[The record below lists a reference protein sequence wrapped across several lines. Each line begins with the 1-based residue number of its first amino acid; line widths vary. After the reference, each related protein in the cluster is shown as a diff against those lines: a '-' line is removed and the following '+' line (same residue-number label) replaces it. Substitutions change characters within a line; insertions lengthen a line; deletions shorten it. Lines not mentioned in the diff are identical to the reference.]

1 MTEISIIVPCR
12 NGETYLPACIRSI
25 REQSFSDFELLLI
38 NDASTDGTAEIMNR
52 AAQEDARIRVL
63 TGEGQGVCRARN
75 LGLHRAAGKWV
86 LFVDSDDLLPAGA
99 LARLVR
105 ETGPDTD
112 LVVGAHETFGE
123 NQETMLFWPETRWPS
138 LPWPRRRRAMA
149 LRLIEGDSILN
160 IMCNKLHRRS
170 FLEEKGIRLNERV
183 AVAED
188 ALFNLEAV
196 LQAKGCTYC
205 HAVTYRYRMH
215 PESTMNRAAGSQM
228 ELHRTWLQEMR
239 GMLERLNCF
248 ESYYGAY
255 VNSVTLRLY
264 KDGGIPGV
272 VRNFETACMDLV
284 SPEGLD
290 ISRMSAGDRRTARRI
305 ARERYARLYPFFAAG
320 QILARKAG
328 ELAFSLRRKQEETAL
343 LRAASPGD
351 SLSSGSGRA
360 NMETQKAEEKP
371 NG

>member
-25 REQSFSDFELLLI
+25 REQSLSDFELLLI

-52 AAQEDARIRVL
+52 AAREDARIRVL

-75 LGLHRAAGKWV
+75 LGLHEAAGQWV

-99 LARLVR
+99 LERLVR
-105 ETGPDTD
+105 GTGPETD

-123 NQETMLFWPETRWPS
+123 NQKTVLFWPETRWPS
-138 LPWPRRRRAMA
+138 LPWPRRQRAMA
-149 LRLIEGDSILN
+149 LRLIEGDNILN

-215 PESTMNRAAGSQM
+215 PDSTMNRAAGSQM

-248 ESYYGAY
+248 EPYYGAY

-272 VRNFETACMDLV
+272 VRNVRTSCLDLV

-290 ISRMSAGDRRTARRI
+290 TDRMSARDRRTARRI
-305 ARERYARLYPFFAAG
+305 ARGRYARLYPIFAAG

-328 ELAFSLRRKQEETAL
+328 ELAFSLRRKREEKAL
-343 LRAASPGD
+343 LGAAPPD
-351 SLSSGSGRA
+351 DRLSNASGIISS
-360 NMETQKAEEKP
+360 ETWKAEEKP